1 MQNISSWDIHKSNF
15 LKFQGLRAYNLAK
28 ILQRNGEFS
37 STVYNY
43 KSTDITF
50 GKILNRLIV
59 NWPAAGEKF

>member
-50 GKILNRLIV
+50 GKI
-59 NWPAAGEKF
+59 